1 MAAGAWPGYQSSQ
14 VFPVSAD
21 LSPYRRC
28 LASRGTRNVLGPQ
41 KQTSVRK
48 NMQGTWVVS
57 SAMLLEVSPQVF
69 VFVSENFISDHLCLW
84 NFFRLKMWRFCY
96 QNQVTLARVF
106 FFKAEKKANY
116 AAPPFSI
123 MEEIQN
129 VGLLLCLVSFKTSLV
144 NLSLFCWHHKSL
156 VQSKH
161 TKQEQNDLSNRG
173 CVFGGIC
180 CFSSVLLITT
190 DTECETMCCQTLG
203 SINIIPAHW
212 AGIQP
217 ISGPKPGE
225 FFFKRTTQSKD
236 SSGDCFYLAT
246 NMLSNY

>member
-1 MAAGAWPGYQSSQ
+1 MGGFLCYVAGSFTPSICFCFWKFHFRSLVLVKLLP
-14 VFPVSAD
+14 PE
-21 LSPYRRC
+21 
-28 LASRGTRNVLGPQ
+28 NV
-41 KQTSVRK
+41 KI
-48 NMQGTWVVS
+48 
-57 SAMLLEVSPQVF
+57 LLPKSGHTG
-69 VFVSENFISDHLCLW
+69 SC
-84 NFFRLKMWRFCY
+84 
-96 QNQVTLARVF
+96 F

-225 FFFKRTTQSKD
+225 FFLQDIHFKRTTQSKD